1 MGEKWGKKLFWNSRK
16 RIGGG
21 SRYEMEDVIITMT
34 MTIITTNQ
42 GSLPRSVNFGALLNQ
57 RRYYKII
64 PSGQCCV
71 CVGGVRRDHM
81 NHVEH
86 AFHVMFT
93 LCYSCATNMDPTSS
107 LTEDLSHLS
116 VSDENAPHEGAFPG
130 TSPSPQLTRV
140 SRERDVFIDDDHKIY
155 DAEIMNT
162 FSLYRKHDEEA
173 DLPSLLSITTL
184 GDKRLVT
191 LTPGEADELLA
202 REPSI
207 KMVLQ
212 KVWIEGSFREVR
224 QLGMFGVQLL
234 PIFST

>member
-1 MGEKWGKKLFWNSRK
+1 ML
-16 RIGGG
+16 I
-21 SRYEMEDVIITMT
+21 
-34 MTIITTNQ
+34 
-42 GSLPRSVNFGALLNQ
+42 
-57 RRYYKII
+57 
-64 PSGQCCV
+64 
-71 CVGGVRRDHM
+71 
-81 NHVEH
+81 
-86 AFHVMFT
+86 
-93 LCYSCATNMDPTSS
+93 CYSRATNMDPTSS

-116 VSDENAPHEGAFPG
+116 VSDGYAPHEAAFP
-130 TSPSPQLTRV
+130 PQLTRV

-162 FSLYRKHDEEA
+162 FSSHRKHDEEPNFPA
-173 DLPSLLSITTL
+173 LLSNTTL

-212 KVWIEGSFREVR
+212 KAWIKGSFREVR

-234 PIFST
+234 PIFSA

>member
-1 MGEKWGKKLFWNSRK
+1 
-16 RIGGG
+16 
-21 SRYEMEDVIITMT
+21 
-34 MTIITTNQ
+34 
-42 GSLPRSVNFGALLNQ
+42 
-57 RRYYKII
+57 
-64 PSGQCCV
+64 
-71 CVGGVRRDHM
+71 
-81 NHVEH
+81 
-86 AFHVMFT
+86 
-93 LCYSCATNMDPTSS
+93 MDPTSS

-116 VSDENAPHEGAFPG
+116 VSDGNAHEAD
-130 TSPSPQLTRV
+130 TSPQLTQV

-162 FSLYRKHDEEA
+162 FSSHRKHDEEPNFPA
-173 DLPSLLSITTL
+173 LLSNTTL

-212 KVWIEGSFREVR
+212 KAWIEGSFREVR